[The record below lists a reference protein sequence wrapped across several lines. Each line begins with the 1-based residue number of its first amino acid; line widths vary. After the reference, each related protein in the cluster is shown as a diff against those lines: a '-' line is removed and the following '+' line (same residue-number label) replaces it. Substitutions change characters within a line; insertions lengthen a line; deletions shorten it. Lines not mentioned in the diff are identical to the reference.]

1 VTGITEVTITG
12 VQPASHKHGNINN
25 DGTLQTTDVAIANG
39 DKLVITDASDS
50 NKVAR
55 SSTAFDGSTT
65 TTALTPKGTFESF
78 AKAADITTAIQALDA
93 TKTSTD
99 GTNVQVKVSETD
111 GKITAVN
118 ITTDNTENKNNK
130 VTAWSSTTTDTNYPS
145 EKLVKDSLD
154 GKASSSHSHG
164 NITNGGA
171 ITATGVALASGDSLV
186 FVDSSDSSK
195 IQKTSITFDGATA
208 TKALTQKGTWE
219 TFNNYTHPTSAGY
232 KHIPSG
238 GSAGQ
243 VLVYGGSSGTAS
255 WATLTDAGMGQGY
268 SATTSW
274 SNAACTVTMDNYEL
288 KAGGIVAI
296 KFAAAVPAN
305 ATLNINGKGA
315 KNIKYRGSNITAG
328 IIQNGDTAYFMYDGT
343 NYTLLGTDRSVG
355 EMTDTEVT
363 DLLAALT

>member
-1 VTGITEVTITG
+1 M
-12 VQPASHKHGNINN
+12 
-25 DGTLQTTDVAIANG
+25 
-39 DKLVITDASDS
+39 
-50 NKVAR
+50 
-55 SSTAFDGSTT
+55 
-65 TTALTPKGTFESF
+65 TPKGTFESF

-99 GTNVQVKVSETD
+99 GTNVQVKVTETD

-130 VTAWSSTTTDTNYPS
+130 VSAWSSTTTDTNYPS

-154 GKASSSHSHG
+154 GKAASSHSHG
-164 NITNGGA
+164 NITNSGT

-195 IQKTSITFDGATA
+195 IKKTSITFDGSTA

-219 TFNNYTHPTSAGY
+219 TFTNVTSSSTNGHINIDGTDTTVYTHPDTAGN
-232 KHIPSG
+232 KHIPTG

-255 WATLTDAGMGQGY
+255 WTTLTDASMGQGY

-274 SNAACTVTMDNYEL
+274 SSAACTVTMSNYEL
-288 KAGGIVAI
+288 KSGGIVAI
-296 KFAAAVPAN
+296 KFSADVPAS
-305 ATLNINGKGA
+305 ATLNINSKGA
-315 KNIKYRGSNITAG
+315 KSILYRGDAITAG
-328 IIQNGDTAYFMYDGT
+328 IIQSGDIAYFMYNGT
-343 NYTLLGTDRSVG
+343 NYILLGVDRSVG
-355 EMTDTEVT
+355 EMTSQEVT
-363 DLLAALT
+363 DIIEALS